1 MNSADLL
8 LYAVTD
14 RSWLQGRSLV
24 SVAGE
29 ALEGGVTF
37 LQLRE
42 KHQNHD
48 TFLAEARELKTLCAL
63 RRVPF
68 VINDDVE
75 IARACDADGVHIG
88 QCDMEL
94 TRARQILGPEKIIGV
109 SAQTVEQA
117 LTAERNGADYL
128 GVGAMFPTATKGDAE
143 VVPMETLKAITS
155 AVKIPVVVI
164 GGINEERLPLF
175 SGSGACG
182 AAIVSAIF
190 AAPDV
195 QRASGRL
202 LALCRKVFS

>member
-1 MNSADLL
+1 MNSSDLL

-14 RSWLQGRSLV
+14 RAWLRGRSLV
-24 SVAGE
+24 SVAEE
-29 ALEGGVTF
+29 ALAGGVTF

-42 KHQNHD
+42 KHLDHEA
-48 TFLAEARELKTLCAL
+48 FLAEARALKPLCAAWH
-63 RRVPF
+63 VPF

-94 TRARQILGPEKIIGV
+94 VRARQLLGPGKIIGV

-117 LTAERNGADYL
+117 RIAERNGADYL
-128 GVGAMFPTATKGDAE
+128 GVGAMFPTATKCDAAD
-143 VVPMETLKAITS
+143 VSMETLRAITA
-155 AVKIPVVVI
+155 AVRIPVVVI

-175 SGSGACG
+175 AGSGACG

-190 AAPDV
+190 AAEEI
-195 QRASGRL
+195 RGASARL
-202 LALCRKVFS
+202 LELCRRTFR